1 VVGRPRQ
8 AAMERQ
14 IMRGAIRSVVG
25 SMAAIAVTLSA
36 SAAMACSSES
46 GHSTRVRSATTR
58 LHSASKADASLE
70 GAKIQQGAPGKKGAV
85 DDRLVRPPRLDASAG
100 VLG

>member
-1 VVGRPRQ
+1 MVGRLAK

-25 SMAAIAVTLSA
+25 SMAAVAVTLSA

-46 GHSTRVRSATTR
+46 GHSTRARSAATR
-58 LHSASKADASLE
+58 ISAIPATESVGAST
-70 GAKIQQGAPGKKGAV
+70 AI
-85 DDRLVRPPRLDASAG
+85 SAG
-100 VLG
+100 RAAEGIAA

>member
-1 VVGRPRQ
+1 MVGRLAK

-25 SMAAIAVTLSA
+25 SMAAVAVTLSA

-46 GHSTRVRSATTR
+46 GHSTRARSAATR
-58 LHSASKADASLE
+58 VHSPSKADASLE
-70 GAKIQQGAPGKKGAV
+70 GAKVQQSVPGKKGAV
-85 DDRLVRPPRLDASAG
+85 DDRLVRPARLDASAG